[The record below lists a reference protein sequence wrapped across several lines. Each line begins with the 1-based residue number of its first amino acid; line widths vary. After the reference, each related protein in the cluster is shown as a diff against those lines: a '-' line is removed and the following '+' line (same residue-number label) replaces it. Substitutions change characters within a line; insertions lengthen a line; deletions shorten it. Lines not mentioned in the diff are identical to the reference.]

1 MDDFYLNFFIGFLT
15 ALLFGF
21 GFFWRYYIKK
31 EKESRALYRA
41 YYDVK
46 TKLAVSNE
54 KINSIEN
61 TNSQLKEQFE
71 NIAHSILEKNSKKML
86 YENQTSMAQILQPF
100 KENITDFNKKIE
112 TYYHDETK
120 ERFSLI
126 KEIEKL
132 QILNQKISN
141 EANNLANALKG
152 DNKIQGDWGEY
163 ILERVLESSGLK
175 KGREYEIQK
184 EYSSNSGEKLRPDVI
199 VHLPDKKDIIIDSKL
214 SLISYERFHS
224 SKNQLERE
232 EHLVKHLNSIKTH
245 IRQLSNKRYQD
256 IPNINTLDFVLMFI
270 PIEAA
275 FLLAVEKDRTLY
287 ERAYEKNIIIVSPS
301 TLLAVLRTIQNSWRY
316 EYQNKNA
323 QLIAKKAGDMH
334 DKFVSFV
341 NQMLDVEKAL
351 TKAQSSYEDAFKK
364 LSSGKGNLIN
374 RSRELKELDGV
385 YHKKEQTRV
394 LEE

>member
-1 MDDFYLNFFIGFLT
+1 MNDFYVNFFIGFLT
-15 ALLFGF
+15 ALLIGF
-21 GFFWRYYIKK
+21 VLFWRFYIQK
-31 EKESRALYRA
+31 EKESRALIEA
-41 YYDVK
+41 YQAMAIEH
-46 TKLAVSNE
+46 AVAQE
-54 KINSIEN
+54 KISSIQT
-61 TNSQLKEQFE
+61 TNVQLKEQFE
-71 NIAHSILEKNSKKML
+71 NIAHSILEKNSKRML
-86 YENQTSMAQILQPF
+86 DENQTSLAQILQPF
-100 KENITDFNKKIE
+100 KENIHAFNKKIE
-112 TYYHDETK
+112 TYYHDESK

-132 QILNQKISN
+132 QLLNQKISDD
-141 EANNLANALKG
+141 ANNLTNALRG

-184 EYSSNSGEKLRPDVI
+184 EFKGVEGEKLRPDVI

-214 SLISYERFHS
+214 SLVSYERFHVS
-224 SKNQLERE
+224 TDPEDRE
-232 EHLVKHLNSIKTH
+232 ENLLSHLYSINNH
-245 IRQLSNKRYQD
+245 IKQLSTKRYQD

-287 ERAYEKNIIIVSPS
+287 ERAYRQNIIIVSPS

-323 QLIAKKAGDMH
+323 QMIAKKAGDMH

-341 NQMLDVEKAL
+341 DDMLLVEKSL
-351 TKAQSSYEDAFKK
+351 IKAQSSYGDAFKK
-364 LSSGKGNLIN
+364 LSSGKGNLVN

-385 YHKKEQTRV
+385 YHKKEQNKL